1 MARALWGSC
10 DIARGRSHLL
20 PDDMNRRAEMAM
32 KHSRWRPFI
41 AACAA
46 LALLASQAHAQEREK
61 CYGVALAGEND
72 GIGRKESPGGA
83 TVNYQ
88 GDAWKWVGQGACP
101 TIVLPA
107 QTDGTPRRGAYE
119 PLERDAP

>member
-1 MARALWGSC
+1 MAT
-10 DIARGRSHLL
+10 
-20 PDDMNRRAEMAM
+20 
-32 KHSRWRPFI
+32 KHPCWLAFI
-41 AACAA
+41 AACVTLAA
-46 LALLASQAHAQEREK
+46 LLPSLSQAQDREK
-61 CYGVALAGEND
+61 CYGVGLAGGND

-88 GDAWKWVGQGACP
+88 GDAWKWVNQGACP

-119 PLERDAP
+119 PLDRDAR